1 MMELQTDIFDG
12 KVKAENIKFPGS
24 QPKEGSDLRYEDAN
38 DNFIF
43 KAPDFIKELA

>member
-24 QPKEGSDLRYEDAN
+24 QAKETDA
-38 DNFIF
+38 F
-43 KAPDFIKELA
+43 KCGKWH